1 MSSKRSF
8 RLNGEMRRIISSII
22 RNDVKDPRI
31 SMMLSITDVS
41 VTNDLKECKVYISDL
56 NDIDGQID
64 ALNKA
69 KGFIRK
75 EIGSRM
81 KIRRIPEL
89 IFIKDDS
96 IERGIYMNK
105 LINQVMDESDKNN
118 SDKESLDK
126 EEK

>member
-69 KGFIRK
+69 KGFIKK
-75 EIGSRM
+75 EIGNRM
-81 KIRRIPEL
+81 KIRRVPEL
-89 IFIKDDS
+89 IFVKDES

-105 LINQVMDESDKNN
+105 LINQVMDESEKNN
-118 SDKESLDK
+118 SEKESLEK